1 MLPANVFCK
10 ILPQVERLLDRVDA
24 AIYLLDYTKLKTAEE
39 AAVLERL
46 KAINPGLVGRLSSRL
61 FFAVNKMDQ
70 ADQCSG
76 LGEDE
81 TREYVAELVT
91 RQLNCPDFRLHPD
104 QVRAGAPETWQ
115 AVELLI
121 SL

>member
-1 MLPANVFCK
+1 VSHL
-10 ILPQVERLLDRVDA
+10 QVERLLDRVDA

-39 AAVLERL
+39 AQVLERL

-61 FFAVNKMDQ
+61 FFAVNKIDQ
-70 ADQCSG
+70 AEQSCG

-81 TREYVAELVT
+81 TREYVADLVT

-104 QVRAGAPETWQ
+104 QVGWVSGKSSYMWVQSPP
-115 AVELLI
+115 
-121 SL
+121 

>member
-1 MLPANVFCK
+1 MLLKVVQDVTTFIHCSYPPRCVV
-10 ILPQVERLLDRVDA
+10 QVERLLDRVDA

-39 AAVLERL
+39 AQVLERL

-61 FFAVNKMDQ
+61 FFAVNKIDQ

-104 QVRAGAPETWQ
+104 QVGA
-115 AVELLI
+115 
-121 SL
+121 